1 MIPRYTRPEMERIWR
16 EESKMQKWLE
26 IELAA
31 ADAMG
36 ELGLIPKEAPRAIRE
51 KARFDVE
58 RVKEIEKRTRHDVV
72 AFLENVSEHVGEVAR
87 FIHLG
92 MTSSDVLDTG
102 LALQLVEA
110 ADLILEGLAGL
121 KAAIKRRALEHKR
134 TPMVGRTH
142 GVHAEPITLGHKFAV
157 WYGEVGRGEE
167 RMLRAREVV
176 RVGKLSGAVGNFAH
190 LPPEVEEKA
199 CRALVLEPAPA
210 SSQII
215 QRDRHA
221 EYLLA
226 LALVAATIAKLA
238 TEVRHLQRTEVLE
251 AEEYFEV
258 GQKGSS
264 AMPHKRNPILSE
276 QLCGLA
282 RLVQSNAFAA
292 LSNIPLWHE
301 RDISHSSVERVIIPD
316 SCILV
321 DYMLAKMRGLIERL
335 LIYPERMRKNIELT
349 GGLIFS
355 QRLLLE
361 LARRGLSR
369 EEAYGLVQRA
379 AMQTWDEGGSFKEV
393 LIRDGEILRHISR
406 EELEACFELEYYFR
420 YNEEIF
426 KRVFGN

>member
-36 ELGLIPKEAPRAIRE
+36 ELGLIPKEAPRVIRE
-51 KARFDVE
+51 KARFEVE
-58 RVKEIEKRTRHDVV
+58 RVREIEKRTRHDVV
-72 AFLENVSEHVGEVAR
+72 AFLENVSQHVGEEAR

-110 ADLILEGLAGL
+110 GDLILEGLASL
-121 KAAIKRRALEHKR
+121 KAAIRKRALEHKL

-142 GVHAEPITLGHKFAV
+142 GVHAEPITLGHKFAI

-167 RMLRAREVV
+167 RMMRAREVV

-190 LPPEVEEKA
+190 LPPEVEERV
-199 CRALVLEPAPA
+199 CRALGLEPAPA

-221 EYLLA
+221 EYLMA
-226 LALVAATIAKLA
+226 LALVAATVGKLA

-282 RLVQSNAFAA
+282 RLVQTNAFAA

-335 LIYPERMRKNIELT
+335 LIYPERMRKNLERT

-361 LARRGLSR
+361 LARRGLPR
-369 EEAYGLVQRA
+369 EEAYALVQRA
-379 AMQTWDEGGSFKEV
+379 AMKTWNEGGSFKQALIEDGEV
-393 LIRDGEILRHISR
+393 LRHMSR
-406 EELEACFELEYYFR
+406 EELDACFELEYYFR
-420 YNEEIF
+420 HNEAIF
-426 KRVFGN
+426 KRVFGS